1 MINFAK
7 FINEAKEVSTSDNPI
22 VLAKDFMNMFNRV
35 NHTTYIYID
44 NVKYTNK
51 FGNLEGS
58 LFISGTKGLRI
69 NFKNNKLFS
78 FSKWNEFAF
87 GKTPTSELLV
97 TNRTKTNRTGL
108 TEICPMVTVW
118 TEHENLPDNRRV
130 LIVMPNAKFEWD
142 LQSAIINLYYDFDM
156 TDLNDIMSWINKNGH
171 SEGYY
176 DDFDTDFIKDVYD
189 LIIEEEQKNKD
200 ITPSEMGTIVKD
212 ALEDSYPE
220 EYIES
225 DTELTDTVEIEGSD
239 EVIEPDESITFNEEE
254 LAAQLVA
261 DPLPVFEKLNSYV
274 LQIARGID
282 TALLITG
289 QGGVGKSYNVNRILS
304 AFGTKNKDYV
314 IMKGNS
320 TTAAMYK
327 FLYDNYNKICVFDD
341 CDAILE
347 DTVGLNILKGAL
359 DSGDIRE
366 ISWNTKGSDMVDT
379 FGCTTHEEIEERME
393 EWSAKHKG
401 KVGTP
406 NYFQFQGACIFISN
420 KSVEEIAKLDAA
432 ILTRC
437 SQVDINLL
445 AHEVILRMKSVL
457 PTIKVFNAR
466 GQDITKPD
474 IKQEVF
480 DYISSETFLKD
491 PRMKG
496 KKISFRL
503 FNNTYKLR
511 YGGSPKW
518 KELAFGCC

>member
-7 FINEAKEVSTSDNPI
+7 FINEAQETPKGDNPTA
-22 VLAKDFMNMFNRV
+22 LAKSFINMYNKMS
-35 NHTTYIYID
+35 NATYIYID
-44 NVKYTNK
+44 DMK
-51 FGNLEGS
+51 FKNRYGSMTGS
-58 LFISGTKGLRI
+58 LFVSGVSALRV
-69 NFKNNKLFS
+69 NFKNSVPFS
-78 FSKWNEFAF
+78 VSKWNEFAF
-87 GKTPTSELLV
+87 GKTPTKELLIL
-97 TNRTKTNRTGL
+97 NRTKTNRGGL
-108 TEICPMVTVW
+108 TDIVPMLTDFDKSF
-118 TEHENLPDNRRV
+118 ELPDERRTFV
-130 LIVMPNAKFEWD
+130 MMPNSKILYDMQEVV
-142 LQSAIINLYYDFDM
+142 LQLYYKYDM
-156 TDLNDIMSWINKNGH
+156 TNADDIISYIKKFA
-171 SEGYY
+171 SRY
-176 DDFDTDFIKDVYD
+176 DEDFINAIVS
-189 LIIEEEQKNKD
+189 IIEEEETADNSA
-200 ITPSEMGTIVKD
+200 TPSVVSTKVREE
-212 ALEDSYPE
+212 LEDEFPD
-220 EYIES
+220 EYIEYS
-225 DTELTDTVEIEGSD
+225 AEEDMDTVEVEGADETIET
-239 EVIEPDESITFNEEE
+239 DESAARNDEE

-327 FLYDNYNKICVFDD
+327 FLYDNYDKICVFDD

-366 ISWNTKGSDMVDT
+366 ISWNTKGADMVDT
-379 FGCTTHEEIEERME
+379 FGCTSHDEIEARLE

-401 KVGTP
+401 KTGTP

-420 KSVEEIAKLDAA
+420 KTVEEIAKLDAA

-445 AHEVILRMKSVL
+445 ASEVMLRMKSVL
-457 PTIKVFNAR
+457 PSIKVYNAR

>member
-7 FINEAKEVSTSDNPI
+7 FINEATEKRAITDTTVF
-22 VLAKDFMNMFNRV
+22 AKSFMNYFNKTAG
-35 NHTTYIYID
+35 TTYCYID
-44 NVKYTNK
+44 DMYFTNK
-51 FGNLEGS
+51 YGRMKGS
-58 LFISGTKGLRI
+58 LFISGLSGMRL
-69 NFKNNKLFS
+69 NFMNGKIHS
-78 FSKWNEFAF
+78 CSKWTEFMF
-87 GKTPTSELLV
+87 NKTPTSEFLI
-97 TNRTKTNRTGL
+97 TSKSKQNRQGL
-108 TEICPMVTVW
+108 IELCPMMIDW
-118 TEHENLPDNRRV
+118 EEYDKV
-130 LIVMPNAKFEWD
+130 LEDFQTLVHMPNNTYEYDIAV
-142 LQSAIINLYYDFDM
+142 AIVKLVKQFKL
-156 TDLNDIMSWINKNGH
+156 T
-171 SEGYY
+171 SEKTKQYI
-176 DDFDTDFIKDVYD
+176 IKDLTYFTEEFLDDILNFVEEHKELTTSELVK
-189 LIIEEEQKNKD
+189 LIHKEYNE
-200 ITPSEMGTIVKD
+200 T
-212 ALEDSYPE
+212 YPE
-220 EYIES
+220 ELDVEF
-225 DTELTDTVEIEGSD
+225 TDIPDGLPVGGSD
-239 EVIEPDESITFNEEE
+239 ETVEPDESAVRNDEE
-254 LAAQLVA
+254 LAAKLIA
-261 DPLPVFEKLNSYV
+261 DPLPVFETLNTYV

-327 FLYDNYNKICVFDD
+327 FLYDNYDKICVFDD

-366 ISWNTKGSDMVDT
+366 ISWNTKGADMVDT
-379 FGCTTHEEIEERME
+379 FGCTTHAEIEERME
-393 EWSAKHKG
+393 EWSAAHKG
-401 KVGTP
+401 KTGTP

-420 KSVEEIAKLDAA
+420 KSVEEIAKLDEA

-437 SQVDINLL
+437 TQVDINLL
-445 AHEVILRMKSVL
+445 ASEVIMRMKSVL
-457 PTIKVFNAR
+457 PSIKVFNAR
-466 GQDITKPD
+466 GQDITKED
-474 IKQEVF
+474 IKEEVF
-480 DYISSETFLKD
+480 EYISSETFLKD

>member
-7 FINEAKEVSTSDNPI
+7 FINEAKEAPTGENPTA
-22 VLAKDFMNMFNRV
+22 LAKSFINLYNKMSKA
-35 NHTTYIYID
+35 TYVYID
-44 NVKYTNK
+44 DMK
-51 FGNLEGS
+51 FKNRYGNMTGS
-58 LFISGTKGLRI
+58 FFVSGISALRV
-69 NFKNNKLFS
+69 NFKNSVPFS
-78 FSKWNEFAF
+78 ISKWNEYSV
-87 GKTPTSELLV
+87 GKTPTKELLIL
-97 TNRTKTNRTGL
+97 NKTKTNRSGL
-108 TEICPMVTVW
+108 TDIVPMLTDFDKSF
-118 TEHENLPDNRRV
+118 ELPEERRTY
-130 LIVMPNAKFEWD
+130 IMMPDSKVMYDLQEVVVQLYYRYDITDVNDIINYVAKFAAHYNEEFIR
-142 LQSAIINLYYDFDM
+142 AVYDVILECEKDNS
-156 TDLNDIMSWINKNGH
+156 TIATPSTVSTKA
-171 SEGYY
+171 
-176 DDFDTDFIKDVYD
+176 KDV
-189 LIIEEEQKNKD
+189 
-200 ITPSEMGTIVKD
+200 
-212 ALEDSYPE
+212 LEDEFPE
-220 EYIES
+220 EYIE
-225 DTELTDTVEIEGSD
+225 DTEDEFMDTVEVEGAD
-239 EVIEPDESITFNEEE
+239 EEVEEDESARLNDEE

-320 TTAAMYK
+320 TVAAMYK

-341 CDAILE
+341 CDAVLE

-366 ISWNTKGSDMVDT
+366 ISWNTKGADMVDT
-379 FGCTTHEEIEERME
+379 FGCTTHEEIESRLE

-420 KSVEEIAKLDAA
+420 KTPEEIAKIDAA

-445 AHEVILRMKSVL
+445 ASEVMLRMKSVL
-457 PTIKVFNAR
+457 PSIKVFKAN
-466 GQDITKPD
+466 GQDITDPA

-480 DYISSETFLKD
+480 DYISSESFLKD

-496 KKISFRL
+496 KKLNFRL
-503 FNNTYKLR
+503 FNNVYKLR

-518 KELAFGCC
+518 KDLAFGCC

>member
-7 FINEAKEVSTSDNPI
+7 FINEAKETPKGDNPTA
-22 VLAKDFMNMFNRV
+22 LAKSFINMYNKT
-35 NHTTYIYID
+35 NNTTFVYMD
-44 NVKYTNK
+44 DMKFKNKY
-51 FGNLEGS
+51 GS
-58 LFISGTKGLRI
+58 MTGCLFISGVSGLRI
-69 NFKNNKLFS
+69 NFKNDQVFS

-97 TNRTKTNRTGL
+97 IDKTKTNRQGL
-108 TEICPMVTVW
+108 TKICPMITKW
-118 TEHENLPDNRRV
+118 EQHNGLPEERRTII
-130 LIVMPNAKFEWD
+130 LMPNNKFLFD
-142 LQSAIINLYYDFDM
+142 LQQVVIDLYTKFGM
-156 TDLNDIMSWINKNGH
+156 TELNDIISYVTRGGNDVDI
-171 SEGYY
+171 
-176 DDFDTDFIKDVYD
+176 DFINDVYD
-189 LIIEEEQKNKD
+189 IVVEAVKENELPSTISATAREE
-200 ITPSEMGTIVKD
+200 
-212 ALEDSYPE
+212 LEDKYPD
-220 EYIES
+220 EYVEQT
-225 DTELTDTVEIEGSD
+225 DDYVTETVVVEGADEI
-239 EVIEPDESITFNEEE
+239 VEPDKSAVRNDEE

-327 FLYDNYNKICVFDD
+327 FLYDNYDKICVFDD

-359 DSGDIRE
+359 DSGDVRE

-457 PTIKVFNAR
+457 PTIKVFNAK

-480 DYISSETFLKD
+480 EYISSETFLKD

>member
-7 FINEAKEVSTSDNPI
+7 FINEAQETSKGDNPTA
-22 VLAKDFMNMFNRV
+22 LAKSFMNLFNNT
-35 NHTTYIYID
+35 NHTTYVYID
-44 NVKYTNK
+44 DMTYKNKYGTLT
-51 FGNLEGS
+51 GC
-58 LFISGTKGLRI
+58 LFISGTKGLRV
-69 NFKNNKLFS
+69 NFKNNTLYS
-78 FSKWNEFAF
+78 FSKWNEYAI

-97 TNRTKTNRTGL
+97 LNRTKTNRQGL
-108 TEICPMVTVW
+108 TDICPMIMNW
-118 TEHENLPDNRRV
+118 DRHKDLPENRRV
-130 LIVMPNAKFEWD
+130 LIVMPNAKFCWD
-142 LQSAIINLYYDFDM
+142 LQKAVVDLYIKYEM
-156 TDLNDIMSWINKNGH
+156 TSLNDIISYIEKYTPDAD
-171 SEGYY
+171 EE
-176 DDFDTDFIKDVYD
+176 FIEAVYD
-189 LIIEEEQKNKD
+189 ILVEEEKEN
-200 ITPSEMGTIVKD
+200 ETIVPSAVND
-212 ALEDSYPE
+212 TIRDELEDEFPE
-220 EYIES
+220 EYAEEIDDDSEM
-225 DTELTDTVEIEGSD
+225 DVMEVEGAD
-239 EVIEPDESITFNEEE
+239 EEVEDDESIKVNEEE

-327 FLYDNYNKICVFDD
+327 FLYDNYDKICVFDD

-366 ISWNTKGSDMVDT
+366 ISWNTKGADMVDT
-379 FGCTTHEEIEERME
+379 FGCTSHDEIEARLE

-401 KVGTP
+401 KTGTP

-420 KSVEEIAKLDAA
+420 KTVEEIAKLDAA

-445 AHEVILRMKSVL
+445 ASEVMLRMKSVL
-457 PTIKVFNAR
+457 PSIKVYNAR

-491 PRMKG
+491 PRCKG
-496 KKISFRL
+496 KKLNFRL
-503 FNNTYKLR
+503 FNMVYKLCW
-511 YGGSPKW
+511 GGSPKW
-518 KELAFGCC
+518 KELAFGCF